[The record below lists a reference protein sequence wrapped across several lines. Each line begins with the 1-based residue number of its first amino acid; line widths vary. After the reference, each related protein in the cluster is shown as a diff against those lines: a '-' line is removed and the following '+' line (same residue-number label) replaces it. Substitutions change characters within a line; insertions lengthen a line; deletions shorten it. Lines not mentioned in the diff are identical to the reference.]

1 MSENTPYQGA
11 SGPMTKT
18 SDWALIVD
26 DHPLFCDALELTLKS
41 VTGYRQI
48 RTADRLSRALEIIVG
63 NPSPSLIVLDLNLPD
78 VSGMDGLVRLKSA
91 VGSCPVIVVSSMDE
105 NVIIHAVIDAGAA
118 GFVPKNSPRSVFR
131 QALATISRGEVFKP
145 AGYVEIPEALET
157 ETAFDQLA
165 SLTNQQTRILD
176 YMCKGKLNKQI
187 AFDLSITE
195 ATVKAHV
202 TAIMRKLGVQNRTQ
216 AVLAA
221 QEAKFSSLF
230 RSGQ

>member
-48 RTADRLSRALEIIVG
+48 RTADRLSRALEIIAD
-63 NPSPSLIVLDLNLPD
+63 NPLPSLIVLDLNLPD

-91 VGSCPVIVVSSMDE
+91 VEFCPVIVVSSMDE

-131 QALATISRGEVFKP
+131 QALAAISRGEVFKP
-145 AGYVEIPEALET
+145 AGYVEIPEALGAQT
-157 ETAFDQLA
+157 TLDQLT

-176 YMCKGKLNKQI
+176 CICKGKLNKQI

-202 TAIMRKLGVQNRTQ
+202 TAIMRKLGVQTRTQ